1 VGSQKTFAVAFS
13 LILITGGTGF
23 LGKHLVKKIL
33 TDTEYEITIISRRFT
48 KSSNSRIR
56 FMQPDQSEISSFF
69 SNHSN
74 AIIVHLATEYGRG
87 DVDSIS
93 RQVKQVNLDLPSI
106 ILEESLKNPPTI
118 FVNCDSYYLKGG
130 SERLA
135 LRSYVD
141 SKLQFRRILSQDFDF
156 VNSVTLQF
164 EHIYG
169 PEDSLEKFIPMIVS
183 TALSHAKEI
192 DLTGCEQQRDF
203 LFVEDAASAIILM
216 IKNQINSSNLANMIE
231 VGTGQTTSLMEL
243 VNLVISESDSKLI
256 PNFGALPYISGE
268 IAFSVANSEILID
281 LGWDPKVSLLNGI
294 RKTINYYKRPVNR
307 G

>member
-1 VGSQKTFAVAFS
+1 MAFP

-23 LGKHLVKKIL
+23 LGKHLVKKL
-33 TDTEYEITIISRRFT
+33 LNDTQYEITIISRRFA
-48 KSSNSRIR
+48 KSPNARIR
-56 FMQPDQSEISSFF
+56 FIQPKRTEIGSFF
-69 SNHSN
+69 SEYPNP
-74 AIIVHLATEYGRG
+74 IIVHLATEYGRG

-93 RQVKQVNLDLPSI
+93 KEVVDVNLIFPSI
-106 ILEESLKNPPTI
+106 ILEESSANPPSI
-118 FVNCDSYYLKGG
+118 FINCDSYYLKAGNA
-130 SERLA
+130 RLA

-141 SKLQFRRILSQDFDF
+141 SKLAFRKILNQDFGF
-156 VNSVTLQF
+156 VDSVTLQF

-183 TALSHAKEI
+183 TALTHGKEI

-216 IKNQINSSNLANMIE
+216 IKNQKNSSNWEKVIE
-231 VGTGQTTSLMEL
+231 VGTGQATSLMEL
-243 VNLVISESDSKLI
+243 VNLVIAESDSKLI

-268 IAFSVANSEILID
+268 IALSVANSETLIE
-281 LGWDPKVSLLNGI
+281 LGWVPKVSLLNGI
-294 RKTINYYKRPVNR
+294 RKTINYYKQPINR